1 MTIMERPKADLRKGL
16 PAGVDEVFASD
27 VLAGLSKKQKELPC
41 RWFYDTRGSE
51 LFEEITDLP
60 EYYPTKTEAQIL
72 TESVAD
78 LSALA
83 GPGVAMIEYGAGA
96 AVKTRTLLDA
106 LEAPLY
112 YAPVDIS
119 DEFLRSVAEGLARDY
134 PAIAMRPIVGNF
146 LSDLDVPVELLT
158 AQRRLGFFP
167 GSTIGNL
174 SDAEI
179 IAFLTR
185 ARRQLG
191 EDGMLVIGADLR
203 KSPDILLPAYD
214 DAAGVTAAF
223 NKNLLVRIN
232 RELEGDFDLER
243 FLHKAIWNDVDSR
256 IEMHLV
262 SEVAQSVTLLGRQF
276 DFARGES
283 IHTENS
289 RKFTVPGLQALA
301 EDCGWRPLRVWED
314 PLKLFSVQMFR

>member
-1 MTIMERPKADLRKGL
+1 MTIMEKLDAKLGNAVSAGAD
-16 PAGVDEVFASD
+16 EIFASD
-27 VLAGLSKKQKELPC
+27 VLEGLSKARKELPC

-51 LFEEITDLP
+51 LFEEITSLP
-60 EYYPTKTEAQIL
+60 EYYPTRTEAQIL
-72 TESVAD
+72 TDSVAE
-78 LSALA
+78 LSRLA
-83 GPGVAMIEYGAGA
+83 GPRVAMIEYGAGA
-96 AVKTRTLLDA
+96 AVKTRILLDA
-106 LEAPLY
+106 LETPLY

-119 DEFLRSVAEGLARDY
+119 DAFLRGVAEGLAEDY
-134 PAIAMRPIVGNF
+134 PDIAMRPIVGNF
-146 LSDLDVPVELLT
+146 LSDLDIPVELQT

-179 IAFLTR
+179 TAFFTR
-185 ARRQLG
+185 ARQQLG

-203 KSPDILLPAYD
+203 KSPEILVPAYD

-232 RELEGDFDLER
+232 RELAADFDLER
-243 FLHKAIWNDVDSR
+243 FQHKAVWNDVDSR

-262 SEVAQSVTLLGRQF
+262 SEVAQSVTLLGRRF
-276 DFARGES
+276 DFVQGES

-301 EDCGWRPLRVWED
+301 QDCGWRALSVWED
-314 PLKLFSVQMFR
+314 PQKLFSLQMLG

>member
-1 MTIMERPKADLRKGL
+1 MTTIERPEANLRNNL
-16 PAGVDEVFASD
+16 PAGIDEAFASD
-27 VLAGLSKKQKELPC
+27 VLAGLSKIQKELPC

-51 LFEEITDLP
+51 LFEEITGLP

-72 TESVAD
+72 TESVAE

-83 GPGVAMIEYGAGA
+83 GPRAAMIEYGAGA
-96 AVKTRTLLDA
+96 AVKTRILLDA
-106 LEAPLY
+106 LETPLY

-146 LSDLDVPVELLT
+146 LSDLEIPIELLS

-179 IAFLTR
+179 TAFLTR
-185 ARRQLG
+185 ARQQLG
-191 EDGMLVIGADLR
+191 VDGMLVIGADLR
-203 KSPDILLPAYD
+203 KSPDILIPAYD

-232 RELEGDFDLER
+232 RELAGDFDLER
-243 FLHKAIWNDVDSR
+243 FQHKAIWNDADSR

-262 SEVAQSVTLLGRQF
+262 SGIAQSVTLLGRRF
-276 DFARGES
+276 DFAQGES

-289 RKFTVPGLQALA
+289 RKFTVPGLQSLA
-301 EDCGWRPLRVWED
+301 KDCGWQSLRVWED
-314 PLKLFSVQMFR
+314 PQKLFSVQMFG